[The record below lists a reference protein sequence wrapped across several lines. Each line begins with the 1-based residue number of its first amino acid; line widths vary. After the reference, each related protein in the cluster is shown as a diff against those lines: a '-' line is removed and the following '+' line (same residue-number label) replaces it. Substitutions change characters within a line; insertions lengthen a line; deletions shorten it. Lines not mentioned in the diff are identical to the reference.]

1 LRSLYPISS
10 DPKFN
15 QKLADFRA
23 VVLGVNQYMDHL
35 NNKMS
40 YIKQGMNQLASVSY
54 LNNISEIERLTHDIQ
69 LKLHGDGAL
78 ASKEFEVLPGLVGA
92 LEGIVGGLWST
103 SQTPSTTYLNKFD
116 QIQIDFAPVYEQVKQ
131 LDEKVKALEQLL
143 NDSKFPYTPG
153 RLPVWSK

>member
-1 LRSLYPISS
+1 
-10 DPKFN
+10 
-15 QKLADFRA
+15 
-23 VVLGVNQYMDHL
+23 
-35 NNKMS
+35 
-40 YIKQGMNQLASVSY
+40 
-54 LNNISEIERLTHDIQ
+54 LTHDIQ

-131 LDEKVKALEQLL
+131 LDEQVKALEQLL

>member
-1 LRSLYPISS
+1 
-10 DPKFN
+10 
-15 QKLADFRA
+15 
-23 VVLGVNQYMDHL
+23 
-35 NNKMS
+35 MS
-40 YIKQGMNQLASVSY
+40 FIKQGMNQLASVSY

-78 ASKEFEVLPGLVGA
+78 ASREFEVLPGLVGA

-131 LDEKVKALEQLL
+131 LDEKVKAL
-143 NDSKFPYTPG
+143 
-153 RLPVWSK
+153 